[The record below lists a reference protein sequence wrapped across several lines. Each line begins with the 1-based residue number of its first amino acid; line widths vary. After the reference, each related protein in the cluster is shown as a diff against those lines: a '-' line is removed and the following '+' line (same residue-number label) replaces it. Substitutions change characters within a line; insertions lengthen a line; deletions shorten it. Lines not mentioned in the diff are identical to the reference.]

1 MMRPIELKEICVK
14 VDFQLPRE
22 ECKRKTREDCRLDEN
37 MSFVCLS
44 IFLCVYMSLFFCMSA
59 FSLVCLSFL
68 VRRLH
73 ENQSVCRIPNCLF
86 VCLNGRLFVFLPIYL
101 FVCLSISLFVC
112 LSVCFV
118 LGFVWYS
125 INSTHKI
132 LSLCLSICKL
142 KDLCLTLV
150 YVRPIK

>member
-1 MMRPIELKEICVK
+1 VRRHDEADRTEGDLRQSRFPTS
-14 VDFQLPRE
+14 
-22 ECKRKTREDCRLDEN
+22 KRRMQKKNKRRLQVGRKYVFRL
-37 MSFVCLS
+37 SVYLSVC
-44 IFLCVYMSLFFCMSA
+44 IYGLFFCMSA

-118 LGFVWYS
+118 LGFV
-125 INSTHKI
+125 
-132 LSLCLSICKL
+132 
-142 KDLCLTLV
+142 
-150 YVRPIK
+150 